1 MVVWTESA
9 KADLRAIHDF
19 IAHDSCYYAKKVT
32 QDIREKMDGLDE
44 FQKMGRIVPEINDDL
59 VRELSLYS
67 YRIIYEIKDQTIFI
81 LAVVHQ
87 RRNLKGDDVSREAS

>member
-1 MVVWTESA
+1 MVVWTEPA

-19 IAHDSCYYAKKVT
+19 IAHDSRYYAKKVT
-32 QDIREKMDGLDE
+32 QDIREKMYGLDE
-44 FQKMGRIVPEINDDL
+44 LPRIGRIVSELNNEN

-67 YRIIYEIKDQTIFI
+67 YRIIYEIKDKVIFI

-87 RRNLKGDDVSREAS
+87 RRDLKGEDVSRE